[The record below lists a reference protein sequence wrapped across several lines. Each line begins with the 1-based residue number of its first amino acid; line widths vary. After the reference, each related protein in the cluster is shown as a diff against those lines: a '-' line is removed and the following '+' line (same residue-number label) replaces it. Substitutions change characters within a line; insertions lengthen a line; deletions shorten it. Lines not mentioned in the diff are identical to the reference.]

1 MRTRLLA
8 AMALT
13 VILAPDGGA
22 QTVALICP
30 SGSSSAAGGSCRMRH
45 YHVAMW
51 RPDTKGFEEIFGQNS
66 FASLPACEKAMEL
79 ETKENQAAIAALLT
93 ADKDAKVATNRY
105 GPCHCDM
112 TLDRSNPNFLTDD
125 HRDQKRRAAAEIVL
139 KLRDRLLSAEVNSGS
154 DLVRALWTSSN
165 DYRSPITESRLTPL
179 PKGSMAETPRYSAAD
194 LKDTQTS
201 STSQRSAPAVKFS
214 LVDVPGTLG
223 VAPPETNGSMP
234 GIPSLPAAPPSAG
247 EMPASPANSSP
258 SVSAPSP
265 PEETTAGEEEGGE
278 DDGTTDRFIAFETA
292 RVQEFLRAGGAIHD
306 DAIKSKIFEASMQRL
321 QLLSNLRSVI
331 DSGGSR
337 SRLAMLARGAKGPDG
352 RLRFVERVF
361 GSEIRSHWAPQDAK
375 EIILAPRPEVD
386 SDPIAVLRDATGRFS
401 DVQRRYALYMLLAR
415 SQELSE
421 AQKAWLAE
429 LLEASISQSQ
439 EGSR

>member
-8 AMALT
+8 AVALT
-13 VILAPDGGA
+13 VILAPNGGA
-22 QTVALICP
+22 QNMALMCP
-30 SGSSSAAGGSCRMRH
+30 TGSSAAAGGSCRMHH
-45 YHVAMW
+45 YHVQMW
-51 RPDTKGFEEIFGQNS
+51 RPDTNGFQEIFGQNS
-66 FASLPACEKAMEL
+66 FASVSACEKAKEL
-79 ETKENQAAIAALLT
+79 ETRENQAAIAALLT
-93 ADKDAKVATNRY
+93 ADKDAKVVTNRY

-125 HRDQKRRAAAEIVL
+125 LRDQKRRAAAEILL
-139 KLRDRLLSAEVNSGS
+139 KLRDRLLSAKVSSGS
-154 DLVRALWTSSN
+154 DVVRALWASSN
-165 DYRSPITESRLTPL
+165 DYRSPITESRFTPL
-179 PKGSMAETPRYSAAD
+179 PKGARAETPRYSVAD

-201 STSQRSAPAVKFS
+201 STSQRSAPAVDLS

-223 VAPPETNGSMP
+223 AAPSETTGSMP
-234 GIPSLPAAPPSAG
+234 SMPSLSPAAPSAAG
-247 EMPASPANSSP
+247 MSR
-258 SVSAPSP
+258 
-265 PEETTAGEEEGGE
+265 PEETTTEEPEE
-278 DDGTTDRFIAFETA
+278 DDGTTGRFIAYETA
-292 RVQEFLRAGGAIHD
+292 RVQEVLRAGGTIEDQATKD
-306 DAIKSKIFEASMQRL
+306 KVFEASMQRL

-337 SRLAMLARGAKGPDG
+337 SRLATLARGANDPDG

-361 GSEIRSHWAPQDAK
+361 GGEIRSHWAPQDAK

-386 SDPIAVLRDATGRFS
+386 SDPIAVLRDSTGRFS

-421 AQKAWLAE
+421 AQKTWLAE
-429 LLEASISQSQ
+429 LIDASIPQSR

>member
-8 AMALT
+8 AVALT

-22 QTVALICP
+22 QNMALICP
-30 SGSSSAAGGSCRMRH
+30 TGSSAAAGGSCRMHH
-45 YHVAMW
+45 YHVQMW
-51 RPDTKGFEEIFGQNS
+51 RPDTNGFQEIFGQNS
-66 FASLPACEKAMEL
+66 FASPSACEKAREL
-79 ETKENQAAIAALLT
+79 ETRENQAAIAALLT
-93 ADKDAKVATNRY
+93 ADKDAKVVTNRY

-125 HRDQKRRAAAEIVL
+125 LRDQKRRAAAEILL
-139 KLRDRLLSAEVNSGS
+139 KLRDRLLSAKVSSGS

-179 PKGSMAETPRYSAAD
+179 PKGATAETPRYSVAD

-201 STSQRSAPAVKFS
+201 STSQRSAPAVDLS

-223 VAPPETNGSMP
+223 AGPSETTGSMP
-234 GIPSLPAAPPSAG
+234 SMPLLSRAAPSAAGMSVPSR
-247 EMPASPANSSP
+247 
-258 SVSAPSP
+258 
-265 PEETTAGEEEGGE
+265 PEETTTEEAEAEE
-278 DDGTTDRFIAFETA
+278 DDGTTGRFIAYETA
-292 RVQEFLRAGGAIHD
+292 RVQEVLRAGGTIED
-306 DAIKSKIFEASMQRL
+306 DAIKAKVFEASMQRL

-337 SRLAMLARGAKGPDG
+337 SRLATLARGTKDPDG
-352 RLRFVERVF
+352 RLRFAELVF
-361 GSEIRSHWAPQDAK
+361 GGEIRSHWAPLDAK
-375 EIILAPRPEVD
+375 QIILAPRPEVD
-386 SDPIAVLRDATGRFS
+386 SDPIAVLRDSTGRFS

-421 AQKAWLAE
+421 AQKTWLAE
-429 LLEASISQSQ
+429 LIDASIPQSR